1 MKIRADIIH
10 ANRDNWGVYAS
21 INVLHVPFP
30 GNVLFVCLLIFKF
43 NSFCDS
49 SVVIISVCIFF
60 FYFNVCGVL
69 LPQKVKGL
77 SMDSGRAEGHVA
89 TSGRLPDQGWGRAGS
104 YPQAVFA
111 LPGQKAFSW
120 SLLMWNLTLSVN
132 RTLTSCSRYCFIF

>member
-1 MKIRADIIH
+1 MLTGIT
-10 ANRDNWGVYAS
+10 GEYMQAS
-21 INVLHVPFP
+21 MCFMFHSQ
-30 GNVLFVCLLIFKF
+30 GMYCLFVCLFLNLIHFVTAQWL
-43 NSFCDS
+43 SFQ
-49 SVVIISVCIFF
+49 SVFFFF